1 MENFNIDD
9 YIDDRITIYS
19 MDDPDFGHIEVCEGY
34 YLGDHMRFLLVDDA
48 MQSACFTDEDIETS
62 LPFDYMESFNWV
74 YRINK
79 HIKKTLLIGGGGFT
93 YPRYYLDMYPDRYI
107 DTIEISP
114 TIVDISRKYFG
125 LTELEE
131 KYGEHLKV
139 IVEDGNKY
147 LIDLALRIKASAS
160 NTSSEPPAY
169 ETTSDYHSQEYPA
182 HETASGYHSQE
193 SQAYENASDYHSQE
207 SQAYEAESNS
217 LSPGFPASDDSGD
230 TPVSTDTANRQ
241 GSSLNYSAQ
250 PLNDLKYDLILNDA
264 YVGHKSSDL
273 LKKSAA
279 LIKSC
284 LREDGIYAANLV
296 IPLKGNGAV
305 QPKKDMEIFSEV
317 FNYTF
322 LFQCD
327 DEINPYVPQNCIFFA
342 SDAPLDM

>member
-19 MDDPDFGHIEVCEGY
+19 TDDPNFGHIEVCEGY

-48 MQSACFTDEDIETS
+48 MQSANFTDEGLEAA

-107 DTIEISP
+107 DAIEISP
-114 TIVDISRKYFG
+114 TIVNISRKYFG

-147 LIDLALRIKASAS
+147 LIDLALRINASA
-160 NTSSEPPAY
+160 N
-169 ETTSDYHSQEYPA
+169 
-182 HETASGYHSQE
+182 
-193 SQAYENASDYHSQE
+193 
-207 SQAYEAESNS
+207 AES
-217 LSPGFPASDDSGD
+217 
-230 TPVSTDTANRQ
+230 
-241 GSSLNYSAQ
+241 
-250 PLNDLKYDLILNDA
+250 LKYDLILNDA
-264 YVGHKSSDL
+264 YLGHKSSDL

-284 LREDGIYAANLV
+284 LKEDGIYAANLV

-322 LFQCD
+322 LLQCD

>member
-9 YIDDRITIYS
+9 YIDDRITIFS
-19 MDDPDFGHIEVCEGY
+19 TDDPNFGHIEVCEGY

-48 MQSACFTDEDIETS
+48 MQSANFTDEALKTA

-107 DTIEISP
+107 DAIEISQ
-114 TIVDISRKYFG
+114 TIVDISRRFFG
-125 LTELEE
+125 LTELEQ

-147 LIDLALRIKASAS
+147 LIDLALRINASAS
-160 NTSSEPPAY
+160 HTSSEPPA
-169 ETTSDYHSQEYPA
+169 S
-182 HETASGYHSQE
+182 ETASDSHSQE
-193 SQAYENASDYHSQE
+193 SQS
-207 SQAYEAESNS
+207 YEAASVS
-217 LSPGFPASDDSGD
+217 LSPGFLATYAPGNNL
-230 TPVSTDTANRQ
+230 VSTDTSKQ
-241 GSSLNYSAQ
+241 PGSTLDSLAH
-250 PLNDLKYDLILNDA
+250 PENDLKYDLILNDA
-264 YVGHKSSDL
+264 YLGHKSSDL

-284 LREDGIYAANLV
+284 LKEDGIYAANLV

-322 LFQCD
+322 LLQCD

-342 SDAPLDM
+342 SDAPLEM

>member
-1 MENFNIDD
+1 MQLHFHRKAYMENFNIDD

-19 MDDPDFGHIEVCEGY
+19 TDDPDFGHIEVCEGY

-48 MQSACFTDEDIETS
+48 MQSANFTDEGLETA

-169 ETTSDYHSQEYPA
+169 ETTSDYHSQE
-182 HETASGYHSQE
+182 
-193 SQAYENASDYHSQE
+193 
-207 SQAYEAESNS
+207 SQAYEAASDS
-217 LSPGFPASDDSGD
+217 LSQGFPASYDSGD
-230 TPVSTDTANRQ
+230 NPVSTDTANQ
-241 GSSLNYSAQ
+241 PGSSLNSSAQ

-279 LIKSC
+279 LIKNC

-322 LFQCD
+322 LLQCD